1 MQKIT
6 ANMPYYMQF
15 FFIKYAKYAQFSPN
29 MQNMQNEVGL
39 ILQEIFWN
47 EKWIWIYIEQSG
59 RKKKCVFI

>member
-39 ILQEIFWN
+39 ILQEIF
-47 EKWIWIYIEQSG
+47 
-59 RKKKCVFI
+59 